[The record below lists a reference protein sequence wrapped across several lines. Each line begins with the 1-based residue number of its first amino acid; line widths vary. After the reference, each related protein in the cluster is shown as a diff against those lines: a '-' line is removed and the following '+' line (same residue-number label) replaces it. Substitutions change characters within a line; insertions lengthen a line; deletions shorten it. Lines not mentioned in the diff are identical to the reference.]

1 MAGLT
6 SNMASTGVPQPRD
19 YAAPLQSPVTVDQY
33 AKRVS
38 EVSGF
43 ARNSYTANFVSVDG
57 LTTIEVPVAGNAVAI
72 NLVTYDENGTYTAPV
87 SPFLIAFDDNPSW
100 ISLDAPSSGAGTGGN
115 AYMIRGISFYKIRIR
130 NTGGATSGFQL
141 ITFQNPAASIEWMV
155 K

>member
-33 AKRVS
+33 ARRVS

-43 ARNSYTANFVSVDG
+43 VRNSYTANFVTVNKN
-57 LTTIEVPVAGNAVAI
+57 TTLEVPMAGNALAI

-87 SPFLIAFDDNPSW
+87 TPFLIAFDDNPSW
-100 ISLDAPSSGAGTGGN
+100 ISLDAPTSGAGSGGN

-130 NTGGATSGFQL
+130 NNSVNDSGFQL